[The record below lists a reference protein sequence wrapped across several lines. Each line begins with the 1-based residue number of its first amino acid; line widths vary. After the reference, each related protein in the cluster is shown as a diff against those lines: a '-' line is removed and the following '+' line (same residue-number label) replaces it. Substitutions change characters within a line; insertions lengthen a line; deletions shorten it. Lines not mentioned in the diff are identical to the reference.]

1 MKLKNLLHNQTFI
14 GFSFVLMLALLFLDS
29 LEFIELGVFINLIL
43 VANAILIL
51 HVVTK
56 KNKNDWY
63 IYLVFLIVAMVVV
76 GYRQSKKQD

>member
-14 GFSFVLMLALLFLDS
+14 GFSFVIMLALLFLDS
-29 LEFIELGVFINLIL
+29 LENIELGVFINLIL

-51 HVVTK
+51 NVVTK
-56 KNKNDWY
+56 KIKMIDIFIWF
-63 IYLVFLIVAMVVV
+63 FLIVAMVVV

>member
-29 LEFIELGVFINLIL
+29 LEYVELGVFINLIL

-51 HVVTK
+51 NVVTK
-56 KNKNDWY
+56 KIKMIDIFIWF
-63 IYLVFLIVAMVVV
+63 FLIVAMVVV
-76 GYRQSKKQD
+76 GYLQSKKQD